1 MGGLVSWMSLYGI
14 EQNPSG
20 SLTTLTNKPDYNDA
34 VDIGVEGTGSA
45 NGVFRLMLENRPD
58 LEVPDVLQEL
68 DVVTGRAD
76 RHVQNFE
83 ATTYDVP
90 TATIEGP
97 ANSYICS
104 LLFWSLFQSGATE
117 ATVSGT
123 VSNVTCTVY
132 TDPDPE
138 MYFSLTRVL
147 VDPSTSI
154 TNDNASQYFTG
165 CIVRSITL
173 SSEERGVVKYSA
185 EVLGASHNVA
195 TVDDIGVVNDADTWK
210 SISFPAKPTS
220 WKFQDF
226 TCKVGTTGGTTVA
239 IPNFSVTFSNNAAP
253 LFYNSSTIQGYKLGR
268 FTVEGSFF
276 LPWSA
281 STEGGI
287 VPVTKYKAGTD
298 YVLALY
304 TEDGAD
310 TETTVNQVDIALN
323 VKTTSISQTGDVET
337 GHEINFSGVY
347 DGTYGVADV
356 KMNYLKANLVRGIP

>member
-1 MGGLVSWMSLYGI
+1 MPGLVEWMSMYSI

-185 EVLGASHNVA
+185 EVLGASHNMAVTDA
-195 TVDDIGVVNDADTWK
+195 IGSVDDADTWD

-226 TCKVGTTGGTTVA
+226 TCEIDGTATK
-239 IPNFSVTFSNNAAP
+239 IPNFSVTFSNNVAP
-253 LFYNSSTIQGYKLGR
+253 LFYNSSTIQGYKLGN

-276 LPWSA
+276 MPWSA
-281 STEGGI
+281 ATVGGI

-298 YVLALY
+298 YTLELF
-304 TEDGAD
+304 TTDGAGQN
-310 TETTVNQVDIALN
+310 TTSNDVDIALN

-347 DGTYGVADV
+347 DGSNLAVQV
-356 KMNYLKANLVRGIP
+356 IMSYLTASLDRNIP